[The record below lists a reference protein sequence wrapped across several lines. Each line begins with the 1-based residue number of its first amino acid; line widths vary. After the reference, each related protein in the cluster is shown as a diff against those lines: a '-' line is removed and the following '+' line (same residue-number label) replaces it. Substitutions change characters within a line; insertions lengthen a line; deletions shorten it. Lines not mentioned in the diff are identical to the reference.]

1 MRTCHRLHQQR
12 ASGSDLAHSI
22 GTTEGKKIRDP
33 FTRSSLHTSCMY
45 NMVSHSLM
53 TLVCLRLAKSLQS
66 CQFCE
71 PATFVSTSIFSQF
84 SCDIRLQAPERTD
97 KSAPRPPPLHPPG
110 RPHRRQRRTADSR
123 RANTNGV
130 ASDWFVIWRWMRA
143 YITGGEDFSWK
154 SCFTKRSGGSGRR
167 GGRRW
172 MKGHGG

>member
-1 MRTCHRLHQQR
+1 
-12 ASGSDLAHSI
+12 
-22 GTTEGKKIRDP
+22 
-33 FTRSSLHTSCMY
+33 MY

-84 SCDIRLQAPERTD
+84 SCDIRLRAPERTD
-97 KSAPRPPPLHPPG
+97 KSAPRPLPLHPPG

-123 RANTNGV
+123 RVNTNGV

-143 YITGGEDFSWK
+143 YITGGRTFPGRAVSLSDQAAVGGEGAED
-154 SCFTKRSGGSGRR
+154 G
-167 GGRRW
+167 
-172 MKGHGG
+172 